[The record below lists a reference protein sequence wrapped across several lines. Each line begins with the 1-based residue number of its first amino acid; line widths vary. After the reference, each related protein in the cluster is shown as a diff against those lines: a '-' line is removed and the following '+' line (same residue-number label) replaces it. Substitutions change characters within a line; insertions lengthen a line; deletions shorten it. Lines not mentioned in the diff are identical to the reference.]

1 MRYRLRP
8 SEEVD
13 PGFASPSVGC
23 REDLARRR
31 DLSSPGPIS
40 IPFLG
45 EIEDRMGV
53 EVFREERGSK

>member
-13 PGFASPSVGC
+13 PAFASPSVGC

-53 EVFREERGSK
+53 VGV